1 MVVAGSA
8 LALTVS
14 GCQYTSEI
22 TTMKTYDPGDGVS
35 AQIGALHVN
44 DLLVISQQQGGPGN
58 VLGLAI
64 NGSGQPERISVS
76 TVEAGQQGGGSGAA
90 AVDVPAN
97 GTAQLTSGSGQA
109 LSVPAVQVP
118 PGAMVQLL
126 VRSNTGQ
133 TVVDAPV
140 LPAEGYYA
148 NYGPAGGGGSPTA
161 SPTQSPAQSP
171 TQSPT
176 QAPNASPTQEP
187 APTATT
193 ATASPTG

>member
-44 DLLVISQQQGGPGN
+44 DLLVIAQQQGGPGN
-58 VLGLAI
+58 VVGLAI

-76 TVEAGQQGGGSGAA
+76 TVQAGQQGGGSGAA

-133 TVVDAPV
+133 TVVDVPV
-140 LPAEGYYA
+140 LPAQGYYA
-148 NYGPAGGGGSPTA
+148 NYGPAGGGSSPTA

-171 TQSPT
+171 TQAPNQSPT
-176 QAPNASPTQEP
+176 QQP
-187 APTATT
+187 APT